1 MWLCSELHIIIFFL
15 GDLASILVDIDDLRP
30 DYEQFGTFLGIR
42 QPDIEVIK
50 IENHYNA
57 RICLKHVINM
67 WLNRK
72 TTTSEI
78 PNRRLLVEAIRIINQ
93 HLAITL
99 EEKYTCMIKGST

>member
-30 DYEQFGTFLGIR
+30 DYEQLGTFLGIR

-67 WLNRK
+67 WLNMK
-72 TTTSEI
+72 TTI
-78 PNRRLLVEAIRIINQ
+78 PNRRLLVNAIRIINQ

-99 EEKYTCMIKGST
+99 EEKYTSMIKGST